1 MRKLSRIMEHFW
13 LVVTLATLAWAVF
26 QLVTVGLAG
35 ARQWLWFPLVAG
47 GMYGYRRF
55 MRGKMDQWEKDGRL

>member
-1 MRKLSRIMEHFW
+1 MRKLSNIMEYFW
-13 LVVTLATLAWAVF
+13 LLVTLVTLGWAMY
-26 QLVTVGLAG
+26 QLVTMGFDG

-47 GMYGYRRF
+47 GMFGYRRF